1 MNQAINTCITG
12 LNNIGQGFWNYAV
25 DIFIQSSVLIIL
37 LLIID
42 FVLRKRGRA
51 IFRYCLWML
60 VFIKLIM
67 PASFTLPTG
76 IGYWMGD
83 YFSSEFSLAK
93 WIPQTEEIVPTT
105 LDTHQGSIPL
115 EPVVTNETAVTDI
128 HQGLIPLEP
137 VMTNETAVTGI
148 ELETIC
154 WQGFVF
160 LGWLVGMLVLLALL
174 VQRICFVTGLIA
186 QGRPAN
192 KRSLDMLDECCCQ
205 MGIRQNIELRLSDNT
220 FSPAV
225 CGLFKP
231 MILMPAKILEK
242 LSREKLKTVFIHE
255 LAHIKRADIWVSL
268 VQTMLQ
274 IVYFYNPLVW
284 LANGMIRRVREQA
297 VDEMVLVTLKPETK
311 NYSNTLIDIAE
322 MAFRRPNF
330 SLRLIGVVES
340 KKALER
346 RIKHILNR
354 PVPKSSKLGSLGLI
368 ATIVIGIILLPM
380 GSSSIAGPGN
390 THKDSREH
398 SETYTIVP
406 GLRVGD
412 YKLGMS
418 KDELLKRLRK
428 TKGDSLREVGNSILA
443 DGVILHITDDS
454 VKGITVLRPLYKF
467 ANGLGVGDSEQKIKQ
482 AFGDNF
488 HLEETQ
494 GKDFLTYKDEGL
506 VFEIHKNN
514 RTVMEISVTQRN
526 SREHSETNTIVPGL
540 RVGDYKLGMSK
551 DEVLKRL
558 RKTKGDSLPKAA
570 NSISA
575 DGIILN
581 FIDDSVNSID
591 VLSPLYKFANGLG
604 IGDSEQK
611 IKQTFGDDFLLK
623 EFEVKDFLI
632 YENEGLQ
639 FEIHKKNRTV
649 MEFTVTKNISRR
661 SGGSSAKEIKSVNEY
676 GDVRWKDLSKLDLS
690 TRKRFIAT
698 LTFNQKTVWPEQAK
712 MPPGS
717 DPNKIL
723 TDALNPGLGVR
734 ELHQQGVTGKGVNV
748 AIIDQPVYL
757 VHPEFAGKIVAYHDT
772 GCETNESSMHGPLVT
787 SLLVGTNCGTAPD
800 ARVYYAA
807 APSWKADAAYY
818 AKGLDWIIAQNEKLP
833 QEEKIRV
840 VSVSASPNQSS
851 WANRQMWDRACAR
864 AEADGIMV
872 LDCTDDSH
880 RGFIGRCWYDARYP
894 ESVARCNPWAPPN
907 TEFRFNPG
915 GIGILVP
922 SSPRTAAEDGDV
934 PGYQYAGRG
943 GLSRAIP
950 YCAGVLAMGWQ
961 VNPELPPEQMRE
973 LLYKSAYTKRNGA
986 KIIYPRKF
994 ILFVKRTAPRTK

>member
-42 FVLRKRGRA
+42 LLLRKRVRA
-51 IFRYCLWML
+51 IFRYCLWVL

-83 YFSSEFSLAK
+83 YFPSEVSMAK
-93 WIPQTEEIVPTT
+93 WMPQAEEIVPTA
-105 LDTHQGSIPL
+105 LNAHQDSIPV
-115 EPVVTNETAVTDI
+115 EPVVTNEKAVIDI
-128 HQGLIPLEP
+128 HQGSIPLEP

-148 ELETIC
+148 ELEHIS

-174 VQRICFVTGLIA
+174 VQRICSVTGLIA

-192 KRSLDMLDECCCQ
+192 KRLLDMLDECCRQ
-205 MGIRQNIELRLSDNT
+205 IGIRQNIELRLSDNT
-220 FSPAV
+220 LSPAV

-231 MILMPAKILEK
+231 MILMPAKVLER
-242 LSREKLKTVFIHE
+242 LSREKLKTVLIHE
-255 LAHIKRADIWVSL
+255 LAHIKRADVWVNL

-297 VDEMVLVTLKPETK
+297 VDEMVLVTLERETK
-311 NYSNTLIDIAE
+311 NYSNTLIDVAE
-322 MAFRRPNF
+322 MAFWRPNF

-346 RIKHILNR
+346 RIKHMLNR

-368 ATIVIGIILLPM
+368 AIIVIGIILLPM
-380 GSSSIAGPGN
+380 GSSSIAGPDN
-390 THKDSREH
+390 THEDSREH
-398 SETYTIVP
+398 SDTNTIVP
-406 GLRVGD
+406 GVRVGE
-412 YKLGMS
+412 YRLGMS
-418 KDELLKRLRK
+418 KDEVLKRLGK

-454 VKGITVLRPLYKF
+454 VKAITVLRPRYKF
-467 ANGLGVGDSEQKIKQ
+467 ANGLGVGDAEQKIKQ

-494 GKDFLTYKDEGL
+494 GKDFLTYRDEGL
-506 VFEIHKNN
+506 VFEIHKKN
-514 RTVMEISVTQRN
+514 RTVMEISLTQP
-526 SREHSETNTIVPGL
+526 REHSDTNTIVPSV
-540 RVGDYKLGMSK
+540 RVGEYKLGMSK
-551 DEVLKRL
+551 EEALKSL
-558 RKTKGDSLPKAA
+558 RKAKGDSLHEAG

-581 FIDDSVNSID
+581 FIDDSLNSID
-591 VLSPLYKFANGLG
+591 VLRPLYRFTNGLG
-604 IGDSEQK
+604 VGSSELQ
-611 IKQTFGDDFLLK
+611 IMQAFGNDFHLK
-623 EFEVKDFLI
+623 EHPGKDFLT
-632 YENEGLQ
+632 YRDKGLV
-639 FEIHKKNRTV
+639 FEIHKKSRTV
-649 MEFTVTKNISRR
+649 MEISITKKNAREL
-661 SGGSSAKEIKSVNEY
+661 GGSLAKPIKSVKPHD
-676 GDVRWKDLSKLDLS
+676 DVRWKDLSKLDLS
-690 TRKRFIAT
+690 DRRGLINT
-698 LTFNQKTVWPEQAK
+698 LTFNKKTVWPEQAK
-712 MPPGS
+712 LPSGG

-723 TDALNPGLGVR
+723 TDGLNPGLGVR
-734 ELHQQGVTGKGVNV
+734 GLHQQGITGKGVNV

-757 VHPEFAGKIVAYHDT
+757 VHPEFVGKIVAYHDT
-772 GCETNESSMHGPLVT
+772 GCKTDESSMHGPLVT

-800 ARVYYAA
+800 ARVYYVA

-818 AKGLDWIIAQNEKLP
+818 AKGLDWIIAQNERLP
-833 QEEKIRV
+833 QEDKIRV
-840 VSVSASPNQSS
+840 VSVSAAPNQSS

-872 LDCTDDSH
+872 LDCTDDSR
-880 RGFIGRCWYDARYP
+880 RGFIGRCWYNARVP
-894 ESVARCNPWAPPN
+894 DSVAQCNPGVPPN
-907 TEFRFNPG
+907 RGFRFNPAD
-915 GIGILVP
+915 ISLLVP

-961 VNPELPPEQMRE
+961 VNPELSPEQMRE
-973 LLYKSAYTKRNGA
+973 LLFGSAYTKQNGA
-986 KIIYPRKF
+986 RIINPKKF
-994 ILFVKRTAPRTK
+994 IRLVKRTTPRTM

>member
-42 FVLRKRGRA
+42 LLLRKRVRA

-83 YFSSEFSLAK
+83 YFPSEVSMAK
-93 WIPQTEEIVPTT
+93 WMPHTEEIVPTT
-105 LDTHQGSIPL
+105 LNIHQDSIPLEPVVTDETAVIDIHKASIPL
-115 EPVVTNETAVTDI
+115 EPVVTNETAVT
-128 HQGLIPLEP
+128 
-137 VMTNETAVTGI
+137 GI
-148 ELETIC
+148 EPKPIC
-154 WQGFVF
+154 WQGWVF

-174 VQRICFVTGLIA
+174 VQRICSVTGLIA

-192 KRSLDMLDECCCQ
+192 KRLLDMLHECCCQ
-205 MGIRQNIELRLSDNT
+205 IGIRQNIELRLSDNT
-220 FSPAV
+220 LSPAV

-231 MILMPAKILEK
+231 MILMPAKVLER
-242 LSREKLKTVFIHE
+242 LSREKLKAVLIHE
-255 LAHIKRADIWVSL
+255 LAHIKRADVWVNL

-284 LANGMIRRVREQA
+284 LANGMIRSVREQA
-297 VDEMVLVTLKPETK
+297 VDEMVLVTLKPETA
-311 NYSNTLIDIAE
+311 NYSNTLIDVAE
-322 MAFRRPNF
+322 MAFWRPNF

-346 RIKHILNR
+346 RIKHMLNR

-368 ATIVIGIILLPM
+368 AIIVIGIILLPM
-380 GSSSIAGPGN
+380 GSSSIAAPDN
-390 THKDSREH
+390 THEDSREH
-398 SETYTIVP
+398 SETNTIVP
-406 GLRVGD
+406 GMRVGE
-412 YKLGMS
+412 YTLGMS
-418 KDELLKRLRK
+418 KDEVLKRLRK
-428 TKGDSLREVGNSILA
+428 AKGDSLREVGNSIVA

-454 VKGITVLRPLYKF
+454 VKAITVLRPRYKF

-488 HLEETQ
+488 HLKETQ

-506 VFEIHKNN
+506 VFEIYKNS
-514 RTVMEISVTQRN
+514 RMVMEITVTQIN
-526 SREHSETNTIVPGL
+526 SRDLSETNTIVPGV

-551 DEVLKRL
+551 DEALKRL
-558 RKTKGDSLPKAA
+558 RITKGDSLSEAA

-581 FIDDSVNSID
+581 FIDDSLNSID
-591 VLSPLYKFANGLG
+591 VLRPLYKFANGLG
-604 IGDSEQK
+604 VGSSESQ
-611 IKQTFGDDFLLK
+611 IMQAFGDDFHLK
-623 EFEVKDFLI
+623 EHPGKDFLT
-632 YENEGLQ
+632 YEDKGLV
-639 FEIHKKNRTV
+639 FEIHKKSRAV
-649 MEFTVTKNISRR
+649 MEITVAKKISHERR
-661 SGGSSAKEIKSVNEY
+661 ASFAEPIKSVKPY
-676 GDVRWKDLSKLDLS
+676 DDVRWKDLSKLDLS
-690 TRKRFIAT
+690 TKKRLVPT
-698 LTFNQKTVWPEQAK
+698 LTFNKKTIWPEQAK
-712 MPPGS
+712 LPPGG

-734 ELHQQGVTGKGVNV
+734 KLHQQGITGKGVNV

-772 GCETNESSMHGPLVT
+772 GCETDESSMHGPLVT

-800 ARVYYAA
+800 ARVYYVA

-818 AKGLDWIIAQNEKLP
+818 AKGLDWIIAQNERLP
-833 QEEKIRV
+833 QEDKIRV

-872 LDCTDDSH
+872 LDCTNDSR
-880 RGFIGRCWYDARYP
+880 RGFIGRCWYNARAP
-894 ESVARCNPWAPPN
+894 ERVNQCNPGVPPN
-907 TEFRFNPG
+907 REFRFDPAD
-915 GIGILVP
+915 ISLLVP

-943 GLSRAIP
+943 GLSRAVP

-961 VNPELPPEQMRE
+961 VNPELSPEQMRE
-973 LLYKSAYTKRNGA
+973 LLFGSAYTKQNGA
-986 KIIYPRKF
+986 KIINPKKF
-994 ILFVKRTAPRTK
+994 IRLVTRTTPRTM